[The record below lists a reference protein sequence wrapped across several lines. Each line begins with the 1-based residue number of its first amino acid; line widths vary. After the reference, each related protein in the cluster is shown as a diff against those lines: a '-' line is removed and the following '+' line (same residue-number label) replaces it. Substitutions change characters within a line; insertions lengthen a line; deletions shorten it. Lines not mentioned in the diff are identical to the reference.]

1 MNFLNLG
8 EKFSYIA
15 QKYKN
20 KTSIVIDL
28 KSYTFAY
35 VEKKSNLFANF
46 LNHKNIKIGDI
57 VCISSKKNIGT
68 FIAILGCLKVGVAY
82 NIIDRKSPVKRIR
95 KMLSK
100 LNPKMIIGDKNFEKA
115 CLIFKKK
122 FIRYEEIGDLVNKD
136 EIKFRSKKSNPS
148 RSTDAYI
155 MFTSGSTG
163 EPKGVI
169 ITHGQVLNFS
179 EWCKNEYDIDGK
191 NISTNL
197 NSLFFDNSIFDI
209 FGCLFN
215 GSTLVTFNRSEIIN
229 IQVLIKKNLK
239 DLKLICGFRCPH
251 Y

>member
-1 MNFLNLG
+1 
-8 EKFSYIA
+8 
-15 QKYKN
+15 
-20 KTSIVIDL
+20 
-28 KSYTFAY
+28 
-35 VEKKSNLFANF
+35 
-46 LNHKNIKIGDI
+46 
-57 VCISSKKNIGT
+57 
-68 FIAILGCLKVGVAY
+68 
-82 NIIDRKSPVKRIR
+82 
-95 KMLSK
+95 
-100 LNPKMIIGDKNFEKA
+100 
-115 CLIFKKK
+115 
-122 FIRYEEIGDLVNKD
+122 
-136 EIKFRSKKSNPS
+136 
-148 RSTDAYI
+148 

-229 IQVLIKKNLK
+229 IQVLIKNLK